1 MRKAIALA
9 KKGSSRVSPNP
20 RVGCLLVKK
29 GEIISGGYHHHFGGA
44 HAEINALRG
53 AGAKAK
59 GSTMYVNLEP
69 CCHYGKTPPCTEAI
83 IEAGVEKV
91 IVGMV
96 DPNPLVNGKG
106 LRRLRAGGV
115 KTRLGI
121 LEEECRKLNEYYI
134 KYIRRGLPFVVLKS
148 AMSLDGKIAT
158 ASGDSKWITSKA
170 SRKYVRTLRGRVD
183 AILVGINTVL
193 RDNPGLTSSRLG
205 KGPVRVVLDS
215 HLRIPLNA
223 RVLNSRAPT
232 IVVIQREADEERIK
246 SLKARGVE
254 VLRIPKWRKH
264 PWRGLDLKYLMKKLA
279 GKGITSVLIEGGGKV
294 NASALEMGLVDKL
307 LLFIA
312 PKIVGGE
319 NSITPV
325 EGEGVD
331 RIGEAIKLKDIKV
344 RRFGEDI
351 LFEGYV

>member
-1 MRKAIALA
+1 MQKAIALA
-9 KKGSSRVSPNP
+9 RKGSFKVSPNP
-20 RVGCLLVKK
+20 QVGCLLVKK
-29 GEIISGGYHHHFGGA
+29 GEIISRGYHRHFGGA
-44 HAEINALRG
+44 HAEINSLRK
-53 AGAKAK
+53 AGVKAK

-83 IEAGVEKV
+83 IKAGVKEV
-91 IVGMV
+91 FVGMV

-106 LRRLRAGGV
+106 LRELKAGGV
-115 KTRLGI
+115 KVKLGL

-134 KYIRRGLPFVVLKS
+134 KYITQRLPFVVLKS

-158 ASGDSKWITSKA
+158 PSGDSKWITSRV
-170 SRKYVRTLRGRVD
+170 SRKYVRTLRSQMD

-193 RDNPGLTSSRLG
+193 RDNPRLMSSHSG
-205 KGPVRVVLDS
+205 KKPVRVVVDS

-232 IVVIQREADEERIK
+232 IVASRREADEKRIR
-246 SLKARGVE
+246 SLEARGVE
-254 VLRIPKWRKH
+254 VIRTPKWKTH
-264 PWRGLDLKYLMKKLA
+264 PHRGLDLKYLMKKLA
-279 GKGITSVLIEGGGKV
+279 AKGITSVLIEGGGKIS
-294 NASALEMGLVDKL
+294 ASALEMGLVDKVL
-307 LLFIA
+307 FFIA

-319 NSITPV
+319 RSITPV

-331 RIGEAIKLKDIKV
+331 RIGKAIKLKDIRV
-344 RRFGEDI
+344 RRFGEDF